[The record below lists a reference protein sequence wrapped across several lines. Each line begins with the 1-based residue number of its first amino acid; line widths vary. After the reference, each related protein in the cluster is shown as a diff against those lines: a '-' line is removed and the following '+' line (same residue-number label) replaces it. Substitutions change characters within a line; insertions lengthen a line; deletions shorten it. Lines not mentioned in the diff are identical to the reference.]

1 MQNSARYVSGML
13 KFDATIA
20 YLNTLLMKLFLLS
33 VLTCSF
39 LLVACAGKNTTGMAS
54 FETNLKDNWTI
65 ISSQDLNDSGEL
77 ISQFGFDDSNWVKTT
92 VPNTVLNALVESGK
106 YKDIYFGDN
115 ITQIDGG
122 QFELPWWYRTEFDLN
137 DTNAIYHLLLNG
149 VNYRANI
156 FLNGKKIADSSLI
169 ETAFQQFKLDVS
181 EYLVKGINVLALELI
196 PPKKEELSIGF
207 VDWNPAPPDHNMGI
221 WREVKLLK
229 TSDVIIDGILVETD
243 VNTKNLK
250 EANLSLY
257 AWIENKGEAKEV
269 DCVVEFEGVKIK
281 KSFKLEAGEKKKIT
295 FDSAEYE
302 ELNMKNPRLW
312 WPNGLGEPDLYH
324 LKFTTSYDGHVSDKK
339 ETRFGVREVEQY
351 LNAEGHKA
359 YKINGKKIIIKGAG
373 WVDDILLG
381 DSDQKVKDQL
391 AYVKHMNLNTV
402 RFEGFWGRN
411 STVFDTADELGLLV
425 MIGWSCHWEWNGYC
439 NREESEFMCI
449 YTPEDEDRHAKG
461 FRDQVKWLRNHPSI
475 FLWVY
480 GSDKLPSPA
489 LEKKLNDL
497 VLREDHTR
505 PILNSCK
512 GNDFGSDFGNVSKIS
527 GPSGVKML
535 GPYAYVTPNYWYE
548 DKKLGGAYGFNTETG
563 PGPQVPPIESIKRM
577 IPQHQL
583 WPMNEMWNFHSGRNE
598 FQTLDRFLKAFNAR
612 YGESNSVEDFAQY
625 CQLSNYEA
633 IRPMY
638 EAFAVNKF
646 NSTGVIQW
654 MLNSAWPEM
663 FWQLYDWY
671 LLPNAAFYGTQNACE
686 PLNIIYNYLDKGIYI
701 TNENFEDKTG
711 LKAEVKV
718 LNVNSEIIY
727 KTEFKVI
734 AEENSSR
741 KILDFPELENLSTV
755 YFLDLK
761 LKDNSG
767 KTVVD
772 NFYWLSTKKDICD
785 YEKSE
790 WFITPNSEYADF
802 KQIRKLKKVKI
813 SSSFD
818 IKETPN
824 NFEFVVTLKNP
835 SDKLA
840 FFIEMSAVNK
850 KTGMTILP
858 VLWSDNYVSLL
869 PDEEKVY
876 TARVRKQGLTKNDIE
891 FKLLGINIE

>member
-1 MQNSARYVSGML
+1 MF
-13 KFDATIA
+13 KFDAIIA
-20 YLNTLLMKLFLLS
+20 CLNTLLMKLFLLS
-33 VLTCSF
+33 ILSCSF
-39 LLVACAGKNTTGMAS
+39 LVVSCAGKNAIDMAS

-65 ISSQDLNDSGEL
+65 ISSQGLDDSGES
-77 ISQFGFDDSNWVKTT
+77 ISQFGFDDSNWLKTT

-115 ITQIDGG
+115 ITKIDDG
-122 QFELPWWYRTEFDLN
+122 QFEVPWWYRTEFDLN
-137 DTNAIYHLLLNG
+137 DTDAIYHLLLNG
-149 VNYRANI
+149 VNYRANV
-156 FLNGKKIADSSLI
+156 FLNGKKLADSSMI

-196 PPKKEELSIGF
+196 PPKKDELSIGF

-221 WREVKLLK
+221 WREVKLFK

-243 VNTKNLK
+243 VDTKNLK

-257 AWIENKGEAKEV
+257 AWIENKGLAKEV

-281 KSFKLEAGEKKKIT
+281 KNLKFEAGEKKKIT
-295 FDSAEYE
+295 FNSTEYK
-302 ELNMKNPRLW
+302 ELSMKNPRLW
-312 WPNGLGEPDLYH
+312 WPNGLGEPELYH
-324 LKFTTSYDGHVSDKK
+324 LNFTAGYDGHVSDKK
-339 ETRFGVREVEQY
+339 ETRFGIRKVEQY
-351 LNAEGHKA
+351 LNTEGHKA

-373 WVDDILLG
+373 WVDDVLLG

-402 RFEGFWGRN
+402 RLEGFWGRN
-411 STVFDTADELGLLV
+411 QTIYDTADKLGLLIMV
-425 MIGWSCHWEWNGYC
+425 GWSCQWEWKVYC
-439 NREESEFMCI
+439 DREESEFMCI
-449 YTPEDEDRHAKG
+449 YSPEDEDRHALG

-480 GSDKLPSPA
+480 GSDKLPSPT

-497 VLREDHTR
+497 VLAEDHTR
-505 PILNSCK
+505 PTLNSCK
-512 GNDFGSDFGNVSKIS
+512 GSGFGTDLGNISKIS

-535 GPYAYVTPNYWYE
+535 GPYGYVTPNYWYE
-548 DKKLGGAYGFNTETG
+548 DKKFGGAYGFNTETG
-563 PGPQVPPIESIKRM
+563 PGPQIPPVESIKRM
-577 IPQHQL
+577 IPQNQL
-583 WPMNEMWNFHSGRNE
+583 WPVNEMWNFHCGRNV
-598 FQTLDRFLKAFNAR
+598 FQSLDRFLKAFNIR
-612 YGESNSVEDFAQY
+612 YGEAQSVEEFALY

-686 PLNIIYNYLDKGIYI
+686 PLNIIYNYEDNDIYI
-701 TNENFEDKTG
+701 TNEHFENKTE
-711 LKAEVKV
+711 LIAEVKV
-718 LNVNSEIIY
+718 LDFNSNILFSKELIVTA
-727 KTEFKVI
+727 K
-734 AEENSSR
+734 ENSSY
-741 KILDFPELENLSTV
+741 KILDFPELKNLSTV

-761 LKDNSG
+761 LKDNLG
-767 KTVVD
+767 EVIAD
-772 NFYWLSTKKDICD
+772 NFYWLSTQKDVCD

-802 KQIRKLKKVKI
+802 KQIRNLKKVKV
-813 SSSFD
+813 SSSFN
-818 IKETPN
+818 IEETKDS
-824 NFEFVVTLKNP
+824 FEFAVTLKNP

-840 FFIEMSAVNK
+840 FFIEMSVVNK
-850 KTGMTILP
+850 TTGMTILP
-858 VLWSDNYVSLL
+858 IFWSDNYVSLL
-869 PDEEKVY
+869 PGEMKVF
-876 TARVRKQGLTKNDIE
+876 TAKVRKENLTKKDVE
-891 FKLLGINIE
+891 FKLTGINIE